1 MSESIIYNY
10 KVYCITEGK
19 FKHTTKTTLDLV
31 CPNVSEHT
39 INMDS
44 LHIIKYINIADIN
57 SDNTEII
64 IMDQKTI
71 GTNAGTFTQDKWQL
85 RDINYINH
93 NNNNFITLNNNNTF
107 WLQPGGYH
115 INISVPATNVNNH
128 RIRLYNKS
136 LEIPIKYGSTE
147 KSNKTYGSTT
157 NSIINDKIISNGSC
171 LYQIEHYCTFSK
183 LNYGLGI
190 ASGIPGD
197 NEIYTIIKVNTL

>member
-31 CPNVSEHT
+31 CPNVSEHL
-39 INMDS
+39 INMNS
-44 LHIIKYINIADIN
+44 LHITKYINIGDIN

-64 IMDQKTI
+64 IMDQKTV
-71 GTNAGTFTQDKWQL
+71 GTNAGTFIQDTWQL

-115 INISVPATNVNNH
+115 IDISAPATNVNNH

-136 LEIPIKYGSTE
+136 LELPIKYGSSE
-147 KSNKTYGSTT
+147 RSNKNNGSTT
-157 NSIINDKIISNGSC
+157 KSSINDKIISNGTC
-171 LYQIEHYCTFSK
+171 LYQVEHYCTLTKS
-183 LNYGLGI
+183 NYGFGI
-190 ASGIPGD
+190 SSGIPGN
-197 NEIYTIIKVNTL
+197 NEKYTIIKINTL